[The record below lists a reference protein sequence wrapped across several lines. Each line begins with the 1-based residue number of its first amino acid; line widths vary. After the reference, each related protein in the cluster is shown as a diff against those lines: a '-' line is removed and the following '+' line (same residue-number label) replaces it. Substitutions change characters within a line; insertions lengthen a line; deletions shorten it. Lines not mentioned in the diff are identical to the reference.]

1 MREHRTDFS
10 QKKVLHYMTQN
21 DIRLI
26 EEARK
31 VPYTMWEN
39 IDELIER
46 AETEDTKR
54 QLNLIQSMKYHREE
68 SDI

>member
-1 MREHRTDFS
+1 
-10 QKKVLHYMTQN
+10 MTQN